1 VSVNSEIRPTSE
13 HGDRATG
20 LAAWFLRRL
29 VLALEHGHITVV
41 TPSGG
46 RIEHRPARPRLDAT
60 LVLHRW
66 RAIRR
71 FVTHGDL
78 GFAQAYIDGDWSSP
92 DLTALI
98 ELAAQ
103 NTERLGRKV
112 SGLLPVRILNR
123 RRHLSK
129 ANTMAGS
136 RRNIAFHY
144 DLGNAFYR
152 CWLDDSMTY
161 SSALY
166 QRAGQTLEDARE
178 AGLDRIVDL
187 LDLRGDDRVLEIGC
201 GWGALAARLARRGA
215 RVTGVTLSSEQLA
228 YASERIAAEGLGD
241 KVSLALKD
249 YRDVAGCYDRIV
261 SIEMLEAVGEA
272 YWPLYFRTLR
282 ERLKPGGKV
291 VLQVITVDDK
301 LFEGYRKSADFI
313 QRYVFPGGMLPT
325 QAIIAEQARAAGLTL
340 GSVVTFGD
348 SYARTLCEWRQRF
361 LASWSKIEALG
372 FPLRFRRLWEYYLCY
387 CEAGFRAKT
396 IDVGLYVLSPDVLS
410 REVLSRAPRGTTR

>member
-1 VSVNSEIRPTSE
+1 LNSEIRTISGHADP
-13 HGDRATG
+13 ATG

-29 VLALEHGHITVV
+29 VSAVDHGHVTVV
-41 TPSGG
+41 NPSGEK
-46 RIEHRPARPRLDAT
+46 IEHRAAKLHLNAT

-71 FVTHGDL
+71 LVTHGDL
-78 GFAQAYIDGDWSSP
+78 GFAKAYIDGDWSSP

-98 ELAAQ
+98 ELAARNSEQ
-103 NTERLGRKV
+103 LGRKI
-112 SGLLPVRILNR
+112 SGLLAVRILNR
-123 RRHLSK
+123 LRHLLK

-152 CWLDDSMTY
+152 SWLDDSMTY

-166 QRAGQTLEDARE
+166 EREGETLEEARDA
-178 AGLDRIVDL
+178 ALNRIVDL
-187 LDLRGDDRVLEIGC
+187 LELHGDERILEIGC
-201 GWGALAARLARRGA
+201 GWGALAAKLARQGA
-215 RVTGVTLSSEQLA
+215 HVTGVTLSSEQLA
-228 YASERIAAEGLGD
+228 YASERIAREDLDD

-249 YRDVAGCYDRIV
+249 YRDIVGCYDRIV

-282 ERLKPGGKV
+282 DRLKPGGKA

-301 LFEGYRKSADFI
+301 LFEGYRRSADFI
-313 QRYVFPGGMLPT
+313 QRYIFPGGMLPSKR
-325 QAIIAEQARAAGLTL
+325 IIAEQAQAVGLTL
-340 GSVVTFGD
+340 RSVGTFGD
-348 SYARTLCEWRQRF
+348 SYARTLFEWRHRF
-361 LASWSKIEALG
+361 LASWSEIEAAG
-372 FPLRFRRLWEYYLCY
+372 FPIRFRRLWEYYLCY

-396 IDVGLYVLSPDVLS
+396 IDVGLYVLSRASRDLSEPD
-410 REVLSRAPRGTTR
+410 